1 MANILDIRRRIRSV
15 INTRQITKA
24 MKVVSA
30 AKLRRAQERA
40 LAARPYAQML
50 TNVLKSLVARA
61 EIYDPETG
69 EPKHPLLAQREEKNL
84 LLIVVTGDK
93 GLAGAF
99 NANITKAATRFL
111 ESKAGKNVD
120 IEAVGRKGRDFLRR
134 RYPAA
139 KVQTKSLAELVDS
152 IEAEPEE
159 AERAGA
165 IQITGEH
172 VGVLGK
178 LEFAQASALAQSVIA
193 RYKEEEIDAVYIVF
207 NEFKSVIAQRLIV
220 EQILP
225 IEQIGEQTVRLVEE
239 MTEEEKKKAKEAA
252 IKAGVGMRGP
262 DHEVE
267 EVASQFGT
275 AQVDYIYEQTPEELF
290 RALLPKYV
298 SIQIFRALMESVA
311 AEHAARMTAM
321 DSATNNATDMIDSLT
336 LVMNRARQAKITKE
350 IIEIVSGAAAMGEEA
365 LSSRLLAFGFF
376 KFFRLVVLCVR
387 VRFCGNGLSN
397 GHKAKAK

>member
-15 INTRQITKA
+15 VNTRQITKA

-30 AKLRRAQERA
+30 AKLRRAQDRA
-40 LAARPYAQML
+40 LTARPYAQML
-50 TNVLKSLVARA
+50 TNVLKSLVSRA

-69 EPKHPLLAQREEKNL
+69 EPKHPLLAQRAEKNI

-99 NANITKAATRFL
+99 SANITKAASRFL

-120 IEAVGRKGRDFLRR
+120 IEAIGRKGRDFLRR

-139 KVQTKSLAELVDS
+139 TVQTRSLAETEHSL
-152 IEAEPEE
+152 EPQP
-159 AERAGA
+159 AVGDRVGA

-178 LEFAQASALAQSVIA
+178 LEFSQARRLAETVIG
-193 RYKEEEIDAVYIVF
+193 RYQREEIDSVYVVF

-225 IEQIGEQTVRLVEE
+225 IEQIGAQAVRMAEE

-252 IKAGVGMRGP
+252 ISAGVGMRGSEP
-262 DHEVE
+262 ADEHAAE
-267 EVASQFGT
+267 FGT
-275 AQVDYIYEQTPEELF
+275 TQVDYIYEQAPEDLF

-298 SIQIFRALMESVA
+298 AIQLFRALLESVA

-321 DSATNNATDMIDSLT
+321 DSATSNATDMIDSLT

-350 IIEIVSGAAAMGEEA
+350 IIEIVSGAAAM
-365 LSSRLLAFGFF
+365 
-376 KFFRLVVLCVR
+376 
-387 VRFCGNGLSN
+387 
-397 GHKAKAK
+397 

>member
-40 LAARPYAQML
+40 LAARPYARML
-50 TNVLKSLVARA
+50 TNVLKSLVSRA

-69 EPKHPLLAQREEKNL
+69 EPKHPLLARREEKNI

-99 NANITKAATRFL
+99 NANITKAAARFL
-111 ESKAGKNVD
+111 ESKAGKNID

-139 KVQTKSLAELVDS
+139 KVQTRSLAELSES
-152 IEAEPEE
+152 IETAGR
-159 AERAGA
+159 AVERAGTT
-165 IQITGEH
+165 QITGEH

-178 LEFAQASALAQSVIA
+178 VEFAQAKALSENVIA
-193 RYKEEEIDAVYIVF
+193 RYKREEIDAVYIVF

-220 EQILP
+220 EQVLP
-225 IEQIGEQTVRLVEE
+225 IEQIGEQTIRLVEE

-252 IKAGVGMRGP
+252 VSAGVGMRGP
-262 DHEVE
+262 DRHLE
-267 EVASQFGT
+267 EAASQFGSD
-275 AQVDYIYEQTPEELF
+275 QVDYIYEQPPEELF

-350 IIEIVSGAAAMGEEA
+350 IIEIVSGAAAM
-365 LSSRLLAFGFF
+365 
-376 KFFRLVVLCVR
+376 
-387 VRFCGNGLSN
+387 
-397 GHKAKAK
+397 

>member
-1 MANILDIRRRIRSV
+1 MPNILDIRRRIRSV

-40 LAARPYAQML
+40 VAARPYAQML

-69 EPKHPLLAQREEKNL
+69 EPKHPLLAQRPEKNV

-99 NANITKAATRFL
+99 NANITKAASRFL
-111 ESKAGKNVD
+111 ESKAGKNID
-120 IEAVGRKGRDFLRR
+120 IEAIGRKGRDFLRR

-139 KVQTKSLAELVDS
+139 KVQTKSLADLSESL
-152 IEAEPEE
+152 EAETETE
-159 AERAGA
+159 SAERAGA
-165 IQITGEH
+165 AEITGEH

-178 LEFAQASALAQSVIA
+178 VEFAQASALAESVIR
-193 RYKEEEIDAVYIVF
+193 RYQREEIDSVYVVF

-225 IEQIGEQTVRLVEE
+225 IEHIGQPAVRQAEE
-239 MTEEEKKKAKEAA
+239 MTKEEKKKAKEAA
-252 IKAGVGMRGP
+252 ISAGVSMRGP
-262 DHEVE
+262 ERQAAE
-267 EVASQFGT
+267 PESQFGS
-275 AQVDYIYEQTPEELF
+275 AQVDYIYEQPPEELF

-298 SIQIFRALMESVA
+298 SIQIFRALLESVA

-336 LVMNRARQAKITKE
+336 LIMNRARQAKITKE
-350 IIEIVSGAAAMGEEA
+350 IIEIVSGAAAM
-365 LSSRLLAFGFF
+365 
-376 KFFRLVVLCVR
+376 
-387 VRFCGNGLSN
+387 
-397 GHKAKAK
+397 

>member
-15 INTRQITKA
+15 VNTRQITKA

-30 AKLRRAQERA
+30 AKLRRAQERT

-69 EPKHPLLAQREEKNL
+69 EPKHPLLAQRPEKNI

-99 NANITKAATRFL
+99 SANITKAASRFI
-111 ESKAGKNVD
+111 ESKPGKNID
-120 IEAVGRKGRDFLRR
+120 IEAIGRKGRDFLRR

-139 KVQTKSLAELVDS
+139 PVQTRSLADDGES
-152 IEAEPEE
+152 TETRA
-159 AERAGA
+159 AAGERAGP

-172 VGVLGK
+172 VGILGK
-178 LEFAQASALAQSVIA
+178 LNFAQARTLAESVME
-193 RYKEEEIDAVYIVF
+193 RYEREEIDSVYLVF

-225 IEQIGEQTVRLVEE
+225 IEQVGEQVVRLAEE

-252 IKAGVGMRGP
+252 ISAGVGLRGESP
-262 DHEVE
+262 ADK
-267 EVASQFGT
+267 VAEKFGT
-275 AQVDYIYEQTPEELF
+275 ADVDYIYEQPPEELF

-298 SIQIFRALMESVA
+298 SIQIFRALLESVA

-321 DSATNNATDMIDSLT
+321 DSATSNATDMIDSLT
-336 LVMNRARQAKITKE
+336 LAMNRARQAKITKE
-350 IIEIVSGAAAMGEEA
+350 IIEIVSGAAAM
-365 LSSRLLAFGFF
+365 
-376 KFFRLVVLCVR
+376 
-387 VRFCGNGLSN
+387 
-397 GHKAKAK
+397 

>member
-1 MANILDIRRRIRSV
+1 MPNILDIRRRIRSV

-40 LAARPYAQML
+40 LSARPYAQML

-69 EPKHPLLAQREEKNL
+69 EPKHPLLAQREEKNI

-111 ESKAGKNVD
+111 ESKVGKNVD

-139 KVQTKSLAELVDS
+139 KVQTRSLADLSES
-152 IEAEPEE
+152 IETEPE
-159 AERAGA
+159 AGERAGSA
-165 IQITGEH
+165 QITGEH
-172 VGVLGK
+172 VGILGK
-178 LEFAQASALAQSVIA
+178 VGFAQASALAESVIE
-193 RYKEEEIDAVYIVF
+193 RYKREEIDAVYIVF

-225 IEQIGEQTVRLVEE
+225 IEQIGEQTVRLSEE
-239 MTEEEKKKAKEAA
+239 PTEVEKKRAKEAA
-252 IKAGVGMRGP
+252 VSAGVGMRGP
-262 DHEVE
+262 DRHVE

-275 AQVDYIYEQTPEELF
+275 AQVDYIYEQSPAELF
-290 RALLPKYV
+290 AALLPKYV
-298 SIQIFRALMESVA
+298 SIQIFRALLESVA

-350 IIEIVSGAAAMGEEA
+350 IIEIVSGAAAM
-365 LSSRLLAFGFF
+365 
-376 KFFRLVVLCVR
+376 
-387 VRFCGNGLSN
+387 
-397 GHKAKAK
+397 